1 MKNFFATFALITLT
15 KKVFQKEAV
24 RFVINFLDLPLHLS
38 NFLLTACSKIGKEPR
53 FNLKSQVKEGAA
65 EKLFLLPER

>member
-53 FNLKSQVKEGAA
+53 FNLKSQVKEGA